1 MPSRLKKLKI
11 GITGGVGSGK
21 TLAAKY
27 FESLGYTVINAD
39 KTAKELYKKNLKL
52 KKKLVK
58 EFGKGILDDSGSID
72 LKGMRR
78 LILSGKNIIKRVNRI
93 VHPFV
98 FREMEKAFNSARGKI
113 VFIEA
118 AIMFETGSAKK
129 MDYVILIYANKQNR
143 INRITKR
150 DEVSTSDVKKIMD
163 IQMDERKKLK
173 LADFTVKNNSTPAD
187 LKKNIH
193 SLEKILRKLI

>member
-1 MPSRLKKLKI
+1 MPNSPKKLRI

-58 EFGKGILDDSGSID
+58 EFGKVILDDSGSID
-72 LKGMRR
+72 LKGMRK

-98 FREMEKAFNSARGKI
+98 FKEMDKAFNSAKGKI
-113 VFIEA
+113 VFTEA

-129 MDYVILIYANKQNR
+129 MDYVILVYANKQNR

-150 DEVSTSDVKKIMD
+150 DGVSTSDVKKIMD

>member
-27 FESLGYTVINAD
+27 FESLGYKVIYAD
-39 KTAKELYKKNLKL
+39 KVAKELYKKNPQL

-58 EFGKGILDDSGSID
+58 EFGKEILDDSGNID
-72 LKGMRR
+72 LNGLRR
-78 LILSGKNIIKRVNRI
+78 LVLSGKNTIKRVNKI

-98 FREMEKAFNSARGKI
+98 FREIEKAFHSAKGNI

-118 AIMFETGSAKK
+118 AIMFETGSSKK

-143 INRITKR
+143 IKRITKR
-150 DEVSTSDVKKIMD
+150 DGVSTSDVKKIMD

-173 LADFTVKNNSTPAD
+173 LADFTVNNNYTPAD